1 MKKGF
6 FRKTGAVVLAASL
19 AVSMVQ
25 LPVYGA
31 TNKSKTITVSN
42 QKELN
47 KALKVAKGKKA
58 YSIVIKSKN
67 KSTNVTIPKGNY
79 KNLTITVKGNKVKIK
94 NNATLKTIVLECK
107 DMVSLTNNGSVGKV
121 EVQKA
126 KSVSLSGTSKK
137 EVKLVVAAEDTTITT
152 KIAIKVVCTD
162 ENANVTIHNK
172 SDSVVKITDADGKTT
187 KVKSGEKS
195 QVTSDSKAD
204 DNKDDNKDNKTDEKK
219 DDTKD
224 NHTSSGSSSSGSS
237 SSQTPSGL
245 TEADLLKQGYK
256 LKWKDDFNGDSL
268 NKADWNVET
277 HEPGWVNS
285 EWQAYVDSA
294 DNIQVKDGKLLLKP
308 VKTVDKDGNAS
319 YTSGRINTQG
329 RHDFKYGYFECRAK
343 VPTGKG
349 YLPAFW
355 MMPTDEN
362 LYGQWPKCGEIDIM
376 EVMGQE
382 TNKAYGTIHYGEPHA
397 QSQGTYSVSA
407 ADNFA
412 DNYHTYAVDWEPGK
426 ITWYIDGI
434 KYHEES
440 DWFSAKENQGTVAY
454 PAPFDQ
460 PFYMILNL
468 AVGGSWVGYP
478 DDTTTYDD
486 QEYAIDYVKVYQ
498 KDSYD
503 ENVKKPEKEVIFKE
517 ADTNGNYITNGEFSV
532 AEDLSDDVD
541 WKFLTA
547 EGGKG
552 SAKIENK
559 EIVISTTEAG
569 KQDYSIQ
576 LVQPNLPIRKGGTYT
591 VSFDAYADAARTM
604 KVDVSAPDRSFARY
618 LADTDVDLT
627 TQKQTYTYTF
637 KMEKADDA
645 NGRLEFNLGKTASTA
660 AVHITNVKVTWDG
673 KRDTGNEKT
682 ILADGNSVY
691 NGSFQEGENRLGY
704 WDIVND
710 ANASVSVT
718 DLADGRR
725 LKVTSAAGTESGK
738 VLVGQTDLAL
748 MNGTNYVLSF
758 SAQAAAAKSMNVT
771 VAGKEYTAE
780 LDNEKKSY
788 SFKFTQDSDSK
799 DISFDLGL
807 GTTVWLDDV
816 RIDEDTLIKN
826 GSFNAGFSGYEVYC
840 HEDASETHVV
850 DSQTEQN
857 AADFTIKNTGDA
869 DWKIQLKQNNV
880 KLENRKCY
888 RLSMKMKSSLDRTV
902 SYALQRNGAVHKTS
916 SGGEDWTPYCQ
927 KTVSLTNDYQIFSS
941 TFKMTEETDDGTIFN
956 IAMGGGNITQQHRI
970 CIDDIVL
977 EEIDESEL
985 EPEVRGDNLLKN
997 TTLSDNAKNWDI
1009 NRWNGDGKEM
1019 ATTETVND
1027 GIVFHISD
1035 VGTADWNIQL
1045 KQGGINLEQG
1055 CEYRLAF
1062 KATST
1067 DSRTIKVG
1075 FMDKKTSADKW
1086 YGGSNVSLEKNK
1098 AKNVVC
1104 KFTMTQ
1110 DTDAESLM
1118 LISMGKIE
1126 GEDTPVSDITLSD
1139 FYLEKL
1145 EASAIT
1151 PKPLNENL
1159 FKNAELNSDGVWETA
1174 IYGGAEGDSK
1184 IGNGT
1189 AIFHLTKL
1197 GTDDWAPQF
1206 KQVDLQIEQGCTY
1219 RLSMNVNSTIA
1230 RDIIFKVQQNGEP
1243 YTTYLQETKALSVG
1257 DNNINIE
1264 FTMNFVSDAKALFCA
1279 AMGAQKISDEHT
1291 LTFSNMSLVK
1301 IAEAIN

>member
-79 KNLTITVKGNKVKIK
+79 KNLTIIVKGNKVKIK

-107 DMVSLTNNGSVGKV
+107 DTVSLTNNGSVGKV

-152 KIAIKVVCTD
+152 KIAIKVACTC

-172 SDSVVKITDADGKTT
+172 SDSVIKITDADGKTT

-204 DNKDDNKDNKTDEKK
+204 DNKEDNKDNKTDEKK

-478 DDTTTYDD
+478 DDATTYDD

-591 VSFDAYADAARTM
+591 VSFDAYADAARMM

-738 VLVGQTDLAL
+738 VLVGQKDLAL

-788 SFKFTQDSDSK
+788 SFKFTQDSDNK

-880 KLENRKCY
+880 KLENGKCY
-888 RLSMKMKSSLDRTV
+888 RLSMKVKSSLDRTV

-997 TTLSDNAKNWDI
+997 TTFSDNAQNWDI

-1055 CEYRLAF
+1055 CDYRLAF
-1062 KATST
+1062 KVTST
-1067 DSRTIKVG
+1067 ESRTIKVG
-1075 FMDKKTSADKW
+1075 FMDKNTENW
-1086 YGGSNVSLEKNK
+1086 YGGSDVSLEKNK

-1104 KFTMTQ
+1104 KFTMTK

-1126 GEDTPVSDITLSD
+1126 GEDTPVSDIALSD

-1159 FKNAELNSDGVWETA
+1159 FKNADLNSDGVWETT

-1184 IGNGT
+1184 IENGT

-1230 RDIIFKVQQNGEP
+1230 RDIIFKVQQNGGS

-1264 FTMNFVSDAKALFCA
+1264 FTMKSASDAKALFCA

>member
-107 DMVSLTNNGSVGKV
+107 DTVLLTNNGSVGKV
-121 EVQKA
+121 EVKKA

-172 SDSVVKITDADGKTT
+172 SDSVVKVTDADGKTT

-195 QVTSDSKAD
+195 QVTSDSKTD

-245 TEADLLKQGYK
+245 TEAELLKQGYK

-576 LVQPNLPIRKGGTYT
+576 LVQPNLPIRKGGTYM

-682 ILADGNSVY
+682 ILEDGNSVY

-738 VLVGQTDLAL
+738 VLVGQKDLAL

-788 SFKFTQDSDSK
+788 SFKFTQDSDNK

-880 KLENRKCY
+880 KLENGKCY
-888 RLSMKMKSSLDRTV
+888 RLSMKVKSSLDRTV

-997 TTLSDNAKNWDI
+997 TTFSDNAKNWDI
-1009 NRWNGDGKEM
+1009 NRWNSDRKEM

-1055 CEYRLAF
+1055 CDYRLAF
-1062 KATST
+1062 KVTST
-1067 DSRTIKVG
+1067 ESRTIKVG
-1075 FMDKKTSADKW
+1075 FMDKNTENW
-1086 YGGSNVSLEKNK
+1086 YGGSDVSLEKNK

-1104 KFTMTQ
+1104 KFTMTK

-1159 FKNAELNSDGVWETA
+1159 FKNAELNSDGVWETT

-1184 IGNGT
+1184 IENGT

-1230 RDIIFKVQQNGEP
+1230 RDIIFKVQQNGGS

-1264 FTMNFVSDAKALFCA
+1264 FTMKSASDARALFCA

>member
-107 DMVSLTNNGSVGKV
+107 GAVSLMNNGSVGKV

-195 QVTSDSKAD
+195 RVTSDAKAD

-224 NHTSSGSSSSGSS
+224 NNTSSGSSSSGSS

-308 VKTVDKDGNAS
+308 IKTVDKDGNAS

-478 DDTTTYDD
+478 DESTTYDD
-486 QEYAIDYVKVYQ
+486 QQFAIDYVKVYQ

-591 VSFDAYADAARTM
+591 VSFDAYADATRTM

-738 VLVGQTDLAL
+738 VLVGQKDLAL

-758 SAQAAAAKSMNVT
+758 SSQAAAAKSMNVT

-788 SFKFTQDSDSK
+788 SFKFTQDSDNK

-880 KLENRKCY
+880 KLENGKCY

-997 TTLSDNAKNWDI
+997 TTFSDNAQNWNI
-1009 NRWNGDGKEM
+1009 NRWNGDGEEM

-1045 KQGGINLEQG
+1045 KQGEINLEQG
-1055 CEYRLAF
+1055 CDYRLAF
-1062 KATST
+1062 KVTST
-1067 DSRTIKVG
+1067 ESRTIKVG
-1075 FMDKKTSADKW
+1075 FMDKNTENW
-1086 YGGSNVSLEKNK
+1086 YGGSDVSLEKNK

-1104 KFTMTQ
+1104 KFTMTK

-1279 AMGAQKISDEHT
+1279 AMGAQEISDEHT

>member
-79 KNLTITVKGNKVKIK
+79 KNLTIIVKGNKVKIK

-107 DMVSLTNNGSVGKV
+107 DTVSLTNNGSVGKV
-121 EVQKA
+121 EVKKA

-195 QVTSDSKAD
+195 QVTSDSKTD

-245 TEADLLKQGYK
+245 TEAELLKQGYK

-591 VSFDAYADAARTM
+591 VSFDAYADATRTM

-645 NGRLEFNLGKTASTA
+645 NGRLEFNLGKTVSTA
-660 AVHITNVKVTWDG
+660 TVHITNIKVTWDE

-738 VLVGQTDLAL
+738 VLVGQKDLAL

-771 VAGKEYTAE
+771 VAGKKYTAE
-780 LDNEKKSY
+780 LDNAKKSY
-788 SFKFTQDSDSK
+788 SFKFTQDSDNK

-880 KLENRKCY
+880 KLENGKCY

-902 SYALQRNGAVHKTS
+902 SYALQRNGAVHKIS

-997 TTLSDNAKNWDI
+997 TTFSDNAQNWDI

-1055 CEYRLAF
+1055 CDYRLAF
-1062 KATST
+1062 KVTST
-1067 DSRTIKVG
+1067 ESRTIKVG
-1075 FMDKKTSADKW
+1075 FMDKNTENW
-1086 YGGSNVSLEKNK
+1086 YGGSDVSLEKNRE
-1098 AKNVVC
+1098 KNVVC
-1104 KFTMTQ
+1104 KFTMTK

-1118 LISMGKIE
+1118 LISIGKIE

-1264 FTMNFVSDAKALFCA
+1264 FTMKSASDAKALFCA

>member
-107 DMVSLTNNGSVGKV
+107 GAVSLMNNGSVGKV

-195 QVTSDSKAD
+195 RVTSDAKAD

-224 NHTSSGSSSSGSS
+224 NNTSSGSSSSGSS

-308 VKTVDKDGNAS
+308 IKTVDKDGNAS

-478 DDTTTYDD
+478 DESTTYDD
-486 QEYAIDYVKVYQ
+486 QQFAIDYVKVYQ

-591 VSFDAYADAARTM
+591 VSFDAYADATRTM

-738 VLVGQTDLAL
+738 VLVGQKDLAL

-758 SAQAAAAKSMNVT
+758 SSQAAAAKSMNVT

-788 SFKFTQDSDSK
+788 SFKFTQDSDNK

-880 KLENRKCY
+880 KLENGKCY

-927 KTVSLTNDYQIFSS
+927 KKVSLTNDYQIFSS

-997 TTLSDNAKNWDI
+997 TTFSDNAQNWDI
-1009 NRWNGDGKEM
+1009 NRWNGDRKEM

-1045 KQGGINLEQG
+1045 KQGEINLEQG
-1055 CEYRLAF
+1055 CDYRLAF
-1062 KATST
+1062 KVTST
-1067 DSRTIKVG
+1067 ESRTIKVG
-1075 FMDKKTSADKW
+1075 FMDKNTENW
-1086 YGGSNVSLEKNK
+1086 YGGSDVSLEKNRE
-1098 AKNVVC
+1098 KNVVC
-1104 KFTMTQ
+1104 KFTMTK

-1118 LISMGKIE
+1118 LISMGKIK

-1139 FYLEKL
+1139 FYLQKL

-1184 IGNGT
+1184 IRNGT

-1264 FTMNFVSDAKALFCA
+1264 FTMKFVSDAKALFCA
-1279 AMGAQKISDEHT
+1279 AMGAQEISDEHT

>member
-107 DMVSLTNNGSVGKV
+107 DTVSLTNNGSVGKV
-121 EVQKA
+121 EVKKA

-195 QVTSDSKAD
+195 QVTSDSKTD

-645 NGRLEFNLGKTASTA
+645 NGRLEFNLGKTVSTA
-660 AVHITNVKVTWDG
+660 TVHITNVKVTWDE

-710 ANASVSVT
+710 ANASVFVT

-738 VLVGQTDLAL
+738 VLVGQKDLAL

-771 VAGKEYTAE
+771 VAGKKYTAE
-780 LDNEKKSY
+780 LDNAKKSY
-788 SFKFTQDSDSK
+788 SFKFTQDSDNK

-869 DWKIQLKQNNV
+869 DWKIQLKQSNV
-880 KLENRKCY
+880 KLENGKCY

-941 TFKMTEETDDGTIFN
+941 TFKMTEVTDDGTIFN
-956 IAMGGGNITQQHRI
+956 ITMGGGNITQQHRI

-997 TTLSDNAKNWDI
+997 TTFSDNAKNWDI
-1009 NRWNGDGKEM
+1009 NRWNSDRKEM

-1055 CEYRLAF
+1055 CDYRLAF
-1062 KATST
+1062 KVTST
-1067 DSRTIKVG
+1067 ESRTIKVG
-1075 FMDKKTSADKW
+1075 FMDKNTENW
-1086 YGGSNVSLEKNK
+1086 YGGSDVSLEKNRE
-1098 AKNVVC
+1098 KNVVC
-1104 KFTMTQ
+1104 KFTMTK

-1159 FKNAELNSDGVWETA
+1159 FKNAELNSDGVWETT

-1184 IGNGT
+1184 IENGT

-1230 RDIIFKVQQNGEP
+1230 RDIIFKVQQNGGS

-1264 FTMNFVSDAKALFCA
+1264 FTMKSASDARALFCA

>member
-107 DMVSLTNNGSVGKV
+107 GAVSLMNNGSVGKV

-195 QVTSDSKAD
+195 RVTSDAKAD

-224 NHTSSGSSSSGSS
+224 NNTSSGSSSSGSS

-308 VKTVDKDGNAS
+308 IKTVDKDGNAS

-412 DNYHTYAVDWEPGK
+412 DNYHTYAVDREPGK

-478 DDTTTYDD
+478 DESTTYDD
-486 QEYAIDYVKVYQ
+486 QQFAIDYVKVYQ

-591 VSFDAYADAARTM
+591 VSFDAYADATRTM

-738 VLVGQTDLAL
+738 VLVGQKDLAL

-758 SAQAAAAKSMNVT
+758 SSQAAAAKSMNVT

-788 SFKFTQDSDSK
+788 SFKFTQDSDNK

-880 KLENRKCY
+880 KLENGKCY

-997 TTLSDNAKNWDI
+997 TTFSDNAQNWVI

-1027 GIVFHISD
+1027 GIVFHISN

-1045 KQGGINLEQG
+1045 KQGEINLEQG
-1055 CEYRLAF
+1055 CDYRLAF
-1062 KATST
+1062 KVTST
-1067 DSRTIKVG
+1067 ESRTIKVG
-1075 FMDKKTSADKW
+1075 FMDKNTENW
-1086 YGGSNVSLEKNK
+1086 YGGSDVSLEKNK

-1104 KFTMTQ
+1104 KFTMTK

-1118 LISMGKIE
+1118 LISMGKIK

>member
-6 FRKTGAVVLAASL
+6 FRKTGAVVLAVSL

-107 DMVSLTNNGSVGKV
+107 DTVSLTNNGSVGKV
-121 EVQKA
+121 EVKKA

-152 KIAIKVVCTD
+152 KMAIKVVCTD

-195 QVTSDSKAD
+195 QVTSDSKID

-245 TEADLLKQGYK
+245 TEAELLKQGYK

-645 NGRLEFNLGKTASTA
+645 NGRLEFNLGKTVSTA
-660 AVHITNVKVTWDG
+660 TVHITNVKVTWDE

-738 VLVGQTDLAL
+738 VLVGQKDLAL
-748 MNGTNYVLSF
+748 MNGTNYVLNF

-771 VAGKEYTAE
+771 VAGKKYTAE

-788 SFKFTQDSDSK
+788 SFKFTQDSDNK

-880 KLENRKCY
+880 KLENGKCY
-888 RLSMKMKSSLDRTV
+888 RLSMKVKSSLDRTV

-997 TTLSDNAKNWDI
+997 TTFSDNAKNWDI
-1009 NRWNGDGKEM
+1009 NRWNSDRKEM

-1055 CEYRLAF
+1055 CDYSLAF
-1062 KATST
+1062 KVTST
-1067 DSRTIKVG
+1067 ESRTIKVG
-1075 FMDKKTSADKW
+1075 FMDKNTENW
-1086 YGGSNVSLEKNK
+1086 YGGSDVSLEKNRE
-1098 AKNVVC
+1098 KNVVC
-1104 KFTMTQ
+1104 KFTMTK

-1159 FKNAELNSDGVWETA
+1159 FKNADLNSDGVWETT

-1184 IGNGT
+1184 IENGT

-1264 FTMNFVSDAKALFCA
+1264 FTMKSASDAKALFCA

>member
-107 DMVSLTNNGSVGKV
+107 GAVSLMNNGSVGKV

-195 QVTSDSKAD
+195 RVTSDAKAD

-224 NHTSSGSSSSGSS
+224 NNTSSGSSSSGSS

-308 VKTVDKDGNAS
+308 IKTVDKDGNAS

-478 DDTTTYDD
+478 DESTTYDD
-486 QEYAIDYVKVYQ
+486 QQFAIDYVKVYQ

-591 VSFDAYADAARTM
+591 VSFDAYADATRTM

-673 KRDTGNEKT
+673 KRETGNEKT

-738 VLVGQTDLAL
+738 VLVGQKDLAL

-758 SAQAAAAKSMNVT
+758 SSQAAAAKSMNVT

-788 SFKFTQDSDSK
+788 SFKFTQDSDNK

-880 KLENRKCY
+880 KLENGKCY

-997 TTLSDNAKNWDI
+997 TTFSDNAQNWNI
-1009 NRWNGDGKEM
+1009 NRWNGDGEEM

-1045 KQGGINLEQG
+1045 KQGEINLEQG
-1055 CEYRLAF
+1055 CDYRLAF
-1062 KATST
+1062 KVTST
-1067 DSRTIKVG
+1067 ESRTIKVG
-1075 FMDKKTSADKW
+1075 FMDKNTENW
-1086 YGGSNVSLEKNK
+1086 YGGSDVSLEKNK

-1104 KFTMTQ
+1104 KFTMTK

-1301 IAEAIN
+1301 IAEAE

>member
-94 NNATLKTIVLECK
+94 NNATLKAIVLECK
-107 DMVSLTNNGSVGKV
+107 GAVSLTNNGSVGKV

-162 ENANVTIHNK
+162 ENANVTIYNK

-245 TEADLLKQGYK
+245 TEAELLKQGYK

-738 VLVGQTDLAL
+738 VLVGQKDLAL

-771 VAGKEYTAE
+771 VAGKKYTAE
-780 LDNEKKSY
+780 LDNAKKSY
-788 SFKFTQDSDSK
+788 SFKFTQDSDNK

-880 KLENRKCY
+880 KLENGKCY

-956 IAMGGGNITQQHRI
+956 IAMGGGNITQQHSI

-997 TTLSDNAKNWDI
+997 TTFSDNAKNWDI
-1009 NRWNGDGKEM
+1009 NRWNSDRKEM

-1055 CEYRLAF
+1055 CDYRLAF
-1062 KATST
+1062 KVTST
-1067 DSRTIKVG
+1067 ESRTIKVG
-1075 FMDKKTSADKW
+1075 FMDKNTENW
-1086 YGGSNVSLEKNK
+1086 YGGSDVSLEKNK

-1151 PKPLNENL
+1151 PKTLNENL
-1159 FKNAELNSDGVWETA
+1159 FKNADLNSDGVWETT

-1184 IGNGT
+1184 IENGT

-1230 RDIIFKVQQNGEP
+1230 RDIIFKVQQNGGS
-1243 YTTYLQETKALSVG
+1243 YTTYLQETKTLSVG

-1264 FTMNFVSDAKALFCA
+1264 FTMKSASDAKALFCA

>member
-107 DMVSLTNNGSVGKV
+107 GAVSLMNNGSVGKV

-195 QVTSDSKAD
+195 RVTSDAKAD

-224 NHTSSGSSSSGSS
+224 NNTSSGSSSSGSS

-308 VKTVDKDGNAS
+308 IKTVDKDGNAS

-478 DDTTTYDD
+478 DESTTYDD
-486 QEYAIDYVKVYQ
+486 QQFAIDYVKVYQ

-591 VSFDAYADAARTM
+591 VSFDAYADATRTM

-738 VLVGQTDLAL
+738 VLVGQKDLAL

-758 SAQAAAAKSMNVT
+758 SSQAAAAKSMNVT

-788 SFKFTQDSDSK
+788 SFKFTQDSDNK

-880 KLENRKCY
+880 KLENGKCY

-997 TTLSDNAKNWDI
+997 TTFSDNAQNWDI
-1009 NRWNGDGKEM
+1009 NRWNGDRKEM

-1045 KQGGINLEQG
+1045 KQGEINLEQG
-1055 CEYRLAF
+1055 CDYRLAF
-1062 KATST
+1062 KVTST
-1067 DSRTIKVG
+1067 ESRTIKVG
-1075 FMDKKTSADKW
+1075 FMDKNTENW
-1086 YGGSNVSLEKNK
+1086 YGGSDVSLEKNRE
-1098 AKNVVC
+1098 KNVVC
-1104 KFTMTQ
+1104 KFTMTK

-1118 LISMGKIE
+1118 LISMGKIK

-1279 AMGAQKISDEHT
+1279 AMGAQEISDEHT

>member
-107 DMVSLTNNGSVGKV
+107 GAVSLMNNGSVGKV

-195 QVTSDSKAD
+195 RVTSDAKAD

-224 NHTSSGSSSSGSS
+224 NNTSSGSSSSGSS

-308 VKTVDKDGNAS
+308 IKTVDKDGNAS

-478 DDTTTYDD
+478 DESTTYDD
-486 QEYAIDYVKVYQ
+486 QQFAIDYVKVYQ

-532 AEDLSDDVD
+532 AEDLSDDAD

-591 VSFDAYADAARTM
+591 VSFDAYADATRTM

-738 VLVGQTDLAL
+738 VLVGQKDLAL

-758 SAQAAAAKSMNVT
+758 SSQAAAAKSMNVT

-788 SFKFTQDSDSK
+788 SFKFTQDSDNK

-880 KLENRKCY
+880 KLENGKCY

-997 TTLSDNAKNWDI
+997 TTFSDNAQNWNI
-1009 NRWNGDGKEM
+1009 NRWNGDGEEM

-1045 KQGGINLEQG
+1045 KQGEINLEQD
-1055 CEYRLAF
+1055 CDYRLAF
-1062 KATST
+1062 KVTST
-1067 DSRTIKVG
+1067 ESRTIKVG
-1075 FMDKKTSADKW
+1075 FMDKNTENW
-1086 YGGSNVSLEKNK
+1086 YGGSDVSLEKNK

-1104 KFTMTQ
+1104 KFTMTK

-1279 AMGAQKISDEHT
+1279 AMGAQEISDEHT

-1301 IAEAIN
+1301 IAEAE

>member
-1 MKKGF
+1 MKKGL

-107 DMVSLTNNGSVGKV
+107 DTVSLTNNGSVGKV

-195 QVTSDSKAD
+195 QVTSDSKTD

-224 NHTSSGSSSSGSS
+224 NNTSSGSSSSGSS

-245 TEADLLKQGYK
+245 TEAELLKQGYK

-329 RHDFKYGYFECRAK
+329 KHDFKYGYFECRAK

-645 NGRLEFNLGKTASTA
+645 NGRLEFNLGKTVSTA
-660 AVHITNVKVTWDG
+660 TVHITNVKVTWDE

-738 VLVGQTDLAL
+738 VLVGQKDLAL
-748 MNGTNYVLSF
+748 MNGTNYVLNF

-771 VAGKEYTAE
+771 VAGKKYTAE
-780 LDNEKKSY
+780 LDNAKKSY
-788 SFKFTQDSDSK
+788 SFKFTQDSDNK

-880 KLENRKCY
+880 KLENGKCY
-888 RLSMKMKSSLDRTV
+888 RLSMKVKSSLDRTV

-977 EEIDESEL
+977 EEIDESEF

-997 TTLSDNAKNWDI
+997 TTFSDNAKNWDI
-1009 NRWNGDGKEM
+1009 NRWNSDRKEM

-1055 CEYRLAF
+1055 CDYSLAF
-1062 KATST
+1062 KVTST
-1067 DSRTIKVG
+1067 ESRTIKVG
-1075 FMDKKTSADKW
+1075 FMDKNTENW
-1086 YGGSNVSLEKNK
+1086 YGGSDVSLEKNRE
-1098 AKNVVC
+1098 KNVVC
-1104 KFTMTQ
+1104 KFTMTK

-1159 FKNAELNSDGVWETA
+1159 FKNADLNSDGVWETT

-1184 IGNGT
+1184 IENGT

-1264 FTMNFVSDAKALFCA
+1264 FTMKSASDAKALFCA

>member
-107 DMVSLTNNGSVGKV
+107 GAVSLMNNGSVGKV

-195 QVTSDSKAD
+195 RVTSDAKAD

-224 NHTSSGSSSSGSS
+224 NNTSSGSSSSGSS

-285 EWQAYVDSA
+285 EWQEYVDSA

-308 VKTVDKDGNAS
+308 IKTVDKDGNAS

-468 AVGGSWVGYP
+468 AVGGSWVGNP
-478 DDTTTYDD
+478 DDTTTFDD

-591 VSFDAYADAARTM
+591 VSFDAYADATRTM

-618 LADTDVDLT
+618 LADTDVNLT
-627 TQKQTYTYTF
+627 TDKQTYTYTF

-738 VLVGQTDLAL
+738 VLVGQKDLAL

-758 SAQAAAAKSMNVT
+758 SSQAAAAKSMNVT

-788 SFKFTQDSDSK
+788 SFKFTQDSDNK

-880 KLENRKCY
+880 KLENGKCY

-997 TTLSDNAKNWDI
+997 TTFSDNAQNWNI
-1009 NRWNGDGKEM
+1009 NRWNGDGEEM

-1045 KQGGINLEQG
+1045 KQGEINLEQD
-1055 CEYRLAF
+1055 CDYRLAF
-1062 KATST
+1062 KVTST
-1067 DSRTIKVG
+1067 ESRTIKVG
-1075 FMDKKTSADKW
+1075 FMDKNTENW
-1086 YGGSNVSLEKNK
+1086 YGGSDVSLEKNK

-1104 KFTMTQ
+1104 KFTMTK

-1279 AMGAQKISDEHT
+1279 AMGAQEISDEHT

-1301 IAEAIN
+1301 IAEAE

>member
-79 KNLTITVKGNKVKIK
+79 KNLTIIVKGNKVKIK

-107 DMVSLTNNGSVGKV
+107 DTVSLTNNGSVGKV

-137 EVKLVVAAEDTTITT
+137 EVKLVVAAGDTTITT
-152 KIAIKVVCTD
+152 KIAIKVACTD

-195 QVTSDSKAD
+195 QVTSDAKAD

-645 NGRLEFNLGKTASTA
+645 NGRLEFNLGKTVSTA
-660 AVHITNVKVTWDG
+660 TVHITNVKVTWDE

-691 NGSFQEGENRLGY
+691 NGSFQEGEKRLGY

-710 ANASVSVT
+710 ANASVFVT

-738 VLVGQTDLAL
+738 VLVGQKDLAL

-771 VAGKEYTAE
+771 VAGKKYTAE
-780 LDNEKKSY
+780 LDNAKKSY
-788 SFKFTQDSDSK
+788 SFKFTQDSDNK

-869 DWKIQLKQNNV
+869 DWKIQLKQSNV
-880 KLENRKCY
+880 KLENGKCY

-941 TFKMTEETDDGTIFN
+941 TFKMTEVTDDGTIFN
-956 IAMGGGNITQQHRI
+956 ITMGGGNITQQHRI

-997 TTLSDNAKNWDI
+997 TTFSDNAKNWDI
-1009 NRWNGDGKEM
+1009 NRWNSDRKEM

-1055 CEYRLAF
+1055 CDYRLAF
-1062 KATST
+1062 KVTST
-1067 DSRTIKVG
+1067 ESRTIKVG
-1075 FMDKKTSADKW
+1075 FMDKNTENW
-1086 YGGSNVSLEKNK
+1086 YGGSDVSLEKNRE
-1098 AKNVVC
+1098 KNVVC
-1104 KFTMTQ
+1104 KFTMTK

-1159 FKNAELNSDGVWETA
+1159 FKNAELNSDGVWETT

-1184 IGNGT
+1184 IENGT

-1230 RDIIFKVQQNGEP
+1230 RDIIFKVQQNGGS

-1264 FTMNFVSDAKALFCA
+1264 FTMKSASDARALFCA

>member
-31 TNKSKTITVSN
+31 TNKSKTITVSK

-107 DMVSLTNNGSVGKV
+107 DTVSLTNNGSVGKV

-172 SDSVVKITDADGKTT
+172 SDSVVKIIDADGKTT

-245 TEADLLKQGYK
+245 TEAELLKQGYK

-645 NGRLEFNLGKTASTA
+645 NGRLEFNLGKTVSTA
-660 AVHITNVKVTWDG
+660 TVHITNIKVTWDE

-718 DLADGRR
+718 DLVDGRR

-738 VLVGQTDLAL
+738 VLVGQKDLAL

-771 VAGKEYTAE
+771 VVGKKYTAE
-780 LDNEKKSY
+780 LDNAKKSY
-788 SFKFTQDSDSK
+788 SFKFTQDSDNK

-880 KLENRKCY
+880 KLENGKCY

-941 TFKMTEETDDGTIFN
+941 TFKMTEVTDDGTIFN
-956 IAMGGGNITQQHRI
+956 ITMGGGNITQQHRI

-997 TTLSDNAKNWDI
+997 TTFSDNAKNWDI
-1009 NRWNGDGKEM
+1009 NRWNSDRKEM

-1055 CEYRLAF
+1055 CDYRLAF
-1062 KATST
+1062 KVTST
-1067 DSRTIKVG
+1067 ESRTIKVG
-1075 FMDKKTSADKW
+1075 FMDKNTENW
-1086 YGGSNVSLEKNK
+1086 YGGSDVSLEKNRE
-1098 AKNVVC
+1098 KNVVC
-1104 KFTMTQ
+1104 KFTMTK

-1159 FKNAELNSDGVWETA
+1159 FKNADLNSDGVWETT

-1184 IGNGT
+1184 IENGT

-1230 RDIIFKVQQNGEP
+1230 RDIIFKVQQNGGS

-1264 FTMNFVSDAKALFCA
+1264 FTMKSASDARALFCA

>member
-107 DMVSLTNNGSVGKV
+107 GAVSLMNNGSVGKV

-195 QVTSDSKAD
+195 RVTSDAKAD

-224 NHTSSGSSSSGSS
+224 NNTSSGSSSSGSS

-308 VKTVDKDGNAS
+308 IKTVDKDGNAS

-478 DDTTTYDD
+478 DESTTYDD
-486 QEYAIDYVKVYQ
+486 QQFAIDYVKVYQ

-591 VSFDAYADAARTM
+591 VSFDAYADTARTM

-618 LADTDVDLT
+618 LADTDVNLT
-627 TQKQTYTYTF
+627 TDKQTYTYTF

-645 NGRLEFNLGKTASTA
+645 NGRLEFNLGKTDNTA
-660 AVHITNVKVTWDG
+660 TVHITNVKVTWDG
-673 KRDTGNEKT
+673 KQDTGNEKT

-691 NGSFQEGENRLGY
+691 NGSFQEGENRLEY
-704 WDIVND
+704 WDVVNE
-710 ANASVSVT
+710 ANASISVT

-738 VLVGQTDLAL
+738 VLVGQKDLAL
-748 MNGTNYVLSF
+748 MNGTKYVLSF

-788 SFKFTQDSDSK
+788 SFQFTHDSDNK
-799 DISFDLGL
+799 DISFELGL

-880 KLENRKCY
+880 KLENGKCY

-941 TFKMTEETDDGTIFN
+941 TFKMPEETDDGTIFN

-997 TTLSDNAKNWDI
+997 TTFSDNAQNWNI
-1009 NRWNGDGKEM
+1009 NRWNGDGEEM

-1045 KQGGINLEQG
+1045 KQGEINLEQD
-1055 CEYRLAF
+1055 CDYRLAF
-1062 KATST
+1062 KVTST
-1067 DSRTIKVG
+1067 ESRTIKVG
-1075 FMDKKTSADKW
+1075 FMDKNTENW
-1086 YGGSNVSLEKNK
+1086 YGGSDVSLEKNK

-1104 KFTMTQ
+1104 KFTMTK

-1279 AMGAQKISDEHT
+1279 AMGAQEISDEHT

-1301 IAEAIN
+1301 IAEAE

>member
-107 DMVSLTNNGSVGKV
+107 GAVSLMNNGSVGKV

-195 QVTSDSKAD
+195 RVTSDAKAD

-224 NHTSSGSSSSGSS
+224 NNTSSGSSSSGSS

-308 VKTVDKDGNAS
+308 IKTVDKDGNAS

-478 DDTTTYDD
+478 DESTTYDD
-486 QEYAIDYVKVYQ
+486 QQFAIDYVKVYQ

-591 VSFDAYADAARTM
+591 VSFDAYADATRTM

-738 VLVGQTDLAL
+738 VLVGQKDLAL

-758 SAQAAAAKSMNVT
+758 SSQAAAAKSMNVT

-788 SFKFTQDSDSK
+788 SFKFTQDSDNK

-880 KLENRKCY
+880 KLENGKCY

-997 TTLSDNAKNWDI
+997 TTFSDNAQNWDI

-1045 KQGGINLEQG
+1045 KQGEINLEQG
-1055 CEYRLAF
+1055 CDYRLAF
-1062 KATST
+1062 KVTST
-1067 DSRTIKVG
+1067 ESRTIKVG
-1075 FMDKKTSADKW
+1075 FMDKNTENW
-1086 YGGSNVSLEKNK
+1086 YGGSDVSLEKNK

-1104 KFTMTQ
+1104 KFTMTK

-1264 FTMNFVSDAKALFCA
+1264 FTMKFVSDAKALFCA
-1279 AMGAQKISDEHT
+1279 AMGAQEISDEHT

>member
-6 FRKTGAVVLAASL
+6 FRKTGAVVLAVSL

-107 DMVSLTNNGSVGKV
+107 DTVSLTNNGSVGKV
-121 EVQKA
+121 EVKKA

-152 KIAIKVVCTD
+152 KMAIKVVCTD

-645 NGRLEFNLGKTASTA
+645 NGRLEFNLGKTVSTA
-660 AVHITNVKVTWDG
+660 TVHITNVKVTWDE

-738 VLVGQTDLAL
+738 VLVGQKDLAL
-748 MNGTNYVLSF
+748 MNGTNYVLNF

-771 VAGKEYTAE
+771 VAGKKYTAE

-788 SFKFTQDSDSK
+788 SFKFTQDSDNK

-880 KLENRKCY
+880 KLENGKCY
-888 RLSMKMKSSLDRTV
+888 RLSMKVKSSLDRTV

-997 TTLSDNAKNWDI
+997 TTFSDNAKNWDI
-1009 NRWNGDGKEM
+1009 NRWNSDRKEM

-1055 CEYRLAF
+1055 CDYSLAF
-1062 KATST
+1062 KVTST
-1067 DSRTIKVG
+1067 ESRTIKVG
-1075 FMDKKTSADKW
+1075 FMDKNTENW
-1086 YGGSNVSLEKNK
+1086 YGGSDVSLEKNRE
-1098 AKNVVC
+1098 KNVVC
-1104 KFTMTQ
+1104 KFTMTK

-1159 FKNAELNSDGVWETA
+1159 FKNADLNSDGVWETT

-1184 IGNGT
+1184 IENGT

-1264 FTMNFVSDAKALFCA
+1264 FTMKSASDAKALFCA

>member
-107 DMVSLTNNGSVGKV
+107 GAVSLMNNGSVGKV

-195 QVTSDSKAD
+195 RVTSDAKAD

-224 NHTSSGSSSSGSS
+224 NNTSSGSSSSGSS

-308 VKTVDKDGNAS
+308 IKTVDKDGNAS

-478 DDTTTYDD
+478 DESTTYDD
-486 QEYAIDYVKVYQ
+486 QQFAIDYVKVYQ

-591 VSFDAYADAARTM
+591 VSFDAYADATRTM

-738 VLVGQTDLAL
+738 VLVGQKDLAL

-758 SAQAAAAKSMNVT
+758 SSQAAAAKSMNVT

-788 SFKFTQDSDSK
+788 SFKFTQDSDNK

-880 KLENRKCY
+880 KLENGKCY

-997 TTLSDNAKNWDI
+997 TTFSDNAQNWDI
-1009 NRWNGDGKEM
+1009 NRWNGDRKEM

-1055 CEYRLAF
+1055 CDYRLAF
-1062 KATST
+1062 KVTST
-1067 DSRTIKVG
+1067 ESRTIKVG
-1075 FMDKKTSADKW
+1075 FMDKNTENW
-1086 YGGSNVSLEKNK
+1086 YGGSDVSLEKNK

-1104 KFTMTQ
+1104 KFTMTK

-1118 LISMGKIE
+1118 LISMGKIK

-1279 AMGAQKISDEHT
+1279 AMGAQEISDEHT

-1301 IAEAIN
+1301 IAEAE

>member
-107 DMVSLTNNGSVGKV
+107 GAVSLMNNGSVGKV

-195 QVTSDSKAD
+195 RVTSDAKAD

-224 NHTSSGSSSSGSS
+224 NNTSSGSSSSGSS

-285 EWQAYVDSA
+285 EWQEYVDSA

-308 VKTVDKDGNAS
+308 IKTVDKDGNAS

-478 DDTTTYDD
+478 DESTTYDD
-486 QEYAIDYVKVYQ
+486 QQFAIDYVKVYQ

-591 VSFDAYADAARTM
+591 VSFDAYADATRTM

-618 LADTDVDLT
+618 LADTDVNLT
-627 TQKQTYTYTF
+627 TDKQTYTYTF

-738 VLVGQTDLAL
+738 VLVGQKDLAL

-758 SAQAAAAKSMNVT
+758 SSQAAAAKSMNVT

-788 SFKFTQDSDSK
+788 SFKFTQDSDNK

-880 KLENRKCY
+880 KLENGKCY

-997 TTLSDNAKNWDI
+997 TTFSDNAQNWNI
-1009 NRWNGDGKEM
+1009 NRWNGDGEEM

-1045 KQGGINLEQG
+1045 KQGEINLEQD
-1055 CEYRLAF
+1055 CDYRLAF
-1062 KATST
+1062 KVTST
-1067 DSRTIKVG
+1067 ESRTIKVG
-1075 FMDKKTSADKW
+1075 FMDKNTENW
-1086 YGGSNVSLEKNK
+1086 YGGSDVSLEKNK

-1104 KFTMTQ
+1104 KFTMTK

-1279 AMGAQKISDEHT
+1279 AMGAQEISDEHT

-1301 IAEAIN
+1301 IAEAE

>member
-107 DMVSLTNNGSVGKV
+107 GAVSLTNNGSVGKV

-195 QVTSDSKAD
+195 QVTSDAKAD

-224 NHTSSGSSSSGSS
+224 NNTSSGSSSSGSS

-576 LVQPNLPIRKGGTYT
+576 LVQPNLPIRKGGTYM

-618 LADTDVDLT
+618 LADTDADLT

-660 AVHITNVKVTWDG
+660 AVHITNVKVTWDE

-718 DLADGRR
+718 DLVDGRR

-738 VLVGQTDLAL
+738 VLVGQKDLAL

-771 VAGKEYTAE
+771 VAGKKYTAE
-780 LDNEKKSY
+780 LDNAKKSY
-788 SFKFTQDSDSK
+788 SFKFTQDSDNK

-880 KLENRKCY
+880 KLENGKCY

-941 TFKMTEETDDGTIFN
+941 TFKMTEVTDDGTIFN
-956 IAMGGGNITQQHRI
+956 ITMGGGNITQQHRI

-997 TTLSDNAKNWDI
+997 TTFSDNAKNWDI
-1009 NRWNGDGKEM
+1009 NRWNSDRKEM

-1055 CEYRLAF
+1055 CDYRLAF
-1062 KATST
+1062 KVTST
-1067 DSRTIKVG
+1067 ESRTIKVG
-1075 FMDKKTSADKW
+1075 FMDKNTENW
-1086 YGGSNVSLEKNK
+1086 YGGSDVSLEKNRE
-1098 AKNVVC
+1098 KNVVC
-1104 KFTMTQ
+1104 KFTMTK

-1159 FKNAELNSDGVWETA
+1159 FKNAELNSDGVWETT

-1184 IGNGT
+1184 IENGT

-1230 RDIIFKVQQNGEP
+1230 RDIIFKVQQNGGS

-1264 FTMNFVSDAKALFCA
+1264 FTMKSASDAKALFCA

>member
-107 DMVSLTNNGSVGKV
+107 DTVSLTNNGSVGKV

-245 TEADLLKQGYK
+245 TEAELLKQGYK

-294 DNIQVKDGKLLLKP
+294 DNIQVKDGKLLFKP

-576 LVQPNLPIRKGGTYT
+576 LVQPNLPIRKGGTYM

-660 AVHITNVKVTWDG
+660 TVHITNIKVTWDE

-725 LKVTSAAGTESGK
+725 LNVTSAAGTESGK
-738 VLVGQTDLAL
+738 VLVGQKDLAL

-788 SFKFTQDSDSK
+788 SFKFTQDSDNK

-880 KLENRKCY
+880 KLENGTCY
-888 RLSMKMKSSLDRTV
+888 RLSMKVKSSLDRTV

-997 TTLSDNAKNWDI
+997 TTFSDNAKNWDI
-1009 NRWNGDGKEM
+1009 NRWNSDRKEM

-1055 CEYRLAF
+1055 CDYRLAF
-1062 KATST
+1062 KVTST
-1067 DSRTIKVG
+1067 ESRTIKVG
-1075 FMDKKTSADKW
+1075 FMDKNTENW
-1086 YGGSNVSLEKNK
+1086 YGGSDVSLEKNK

-1104 KFTMTQ
+1104 KFTMTK

-1126 GEDTPVSDITLSD
+1126 GEDTPVSDIALSD

-1159 FKNAELNSDGVWETA
+1159 FKNADLNSDGVWETT

-1184 IGNGT
+1184 IENGT

-1230 RDIIFKVQQNGEP
+1230 RDIIFKVQQNGGS
-1243 YTTYLQETKALSVG
+1243 YTTYLQETKTLSVG

-1264 FTMNFVSDAKALFCA
+1264 FTMKSASDAKALFCA

>member
-107 DMVSLTNNGSVGKV
+107 GAVSLMINGSVGKV

-195 QVTSDSKAD
+195 RVTSDAKAD

-224 NHTSSGSSSSGSS
+224 DNTSSGSSSSGSS

-285 EWQAYVDSA
+285 EWQEYVDSA

-308 VKTVDKDGNAS
+308 IKTVDKDGNAS

-478 DDTTTYDD
+478 DESTTYDD
-486 QEYAIDYVKVYQ
+486 QQFAIDYVKVYQ

-591 VSFDAYADAARTM
+591 VSFDAYADATRTM

-738 VLVGQTDLAL
+738 VLVGQKDLAL
-748 MNGTNYVLSF
+748 MNGTKYVLSF

-788 SFKFTQDSDSK
+788 SFQFTHDSDNK
-799 DISFDLGL
+799 DISFELGL

-880 KLENRKCY
+880 KLENGKCY

-927 KTVSLTNDYQIFSS
+927 KQVSLTNDYQTFTS

-997 TTLSDNAKNWDI
+997 TTFSDNAQNWDI
-1009 NRWNGDGKEM
+1009 NRWNGDRKEM

-1055 CEYRLAF
+1055 CDYRLAF
-1062 KATST
+1062 KVTST
-1067 DSRTIKVG
+1067 ESRTIKVG
-1075 FMDKKTSADKW
+1075 FMDKNTENW
-1086 YGGSNVSLEKNK
+1086 YGGSDVSLEKNK

-1104 KFTMTQ
+1104 KFTMTK

-1151 PKPLNENL
+1151 PKPLNLNL
-1159 FKNAELNSDGVWETA
+1159 FKNADLNSDGVWETA

-1184 IGNGT
+1184 IENGT

-1230 RDIIFKVQQNGEP
+1230 RDIIFKVQQNGKP
-1243 YTTYLQETKALSVG
+1243 YTTYLQETKTLSVG

-1264 FTMNFVSDAKALFCA
+1264 FIMNSASDAKALFCA

-1301 IAEAIN
+1301 IAEAE

>member
-25 LPVYGA
+25 VPVYGA

-107 DMVSLTNNGSVGKV
+107 GAVSLMNNGSVGKV

-195 QVTSDSKAD
+195 RVTSDAKAD

-224 NHTSSGSSSSGSS
+224 NNTSSGSSSSGSS

-308 VKTVDKDGNAS
+308 IKTVDKDGNAS

-478 DDTTTYDD
+478 DESTTYDD
-486 QEYAIDYVKVYQ
+486 QQFAIDYVKVYQ

-591 VSFDAYADAARTM
+591 VSFDAYADATRTM

-738 VLVGQTDLAL
+738 VLVGQKDLAL

-758 SAQAAAAKSMNVT
+758 SSQAAAAKSMNVT

-788 SFKFTQDSDSK
+788 SFKFTQDSDNK

-880 KLENRKCY
+880 KLENGKCY

-997 TTLSDNAKNWDI
+997 TTFSDNAQNWNI
-1009 NRWNGDGKEM
+1009 NRWNGDGEEM

-1045 KQGGINLEQG
+1045 KQGEINLEQD
-1055 CEYRLAF
+1055 CDYRLAF
-1062 KATST
+1062 KVTST
-1067 DSRTIKVG
+1067 ESRTIKVG
-1075 FMDKKTSADKW
+1075 FMDKNTENW
-1086 YGGSNVSLEKNK
+1086 YGGSDVSLEKNK

-1104 KFTMTQ
+1104 KFTMTK

-1279 AMGAQKISDEHT
+1279 AMGAQEISDEHT

-1301 IAEAIN
+1301 IAEAE

>member
-107 DMVSLTNNGSVGKV
+107 GAVSLMNNGSVGKV

-195 QVTSDSKAD
+195 RVTSDAKAD

-224 NHTSSGSSSSGSS
+224 NNTSSGSSSSGSS

-308 VKTVDKDGNAS
+308 IKTVDKDGNAS

-478 DDTTTYDD
+478 DESTTYDD
-486 QEYAIDYVKVYQ
+486 QQFAIDYVKVYQ

-591 VSFDAYADAARTM
+591 VSFDAYADATRTM

-738 VLVGQTDLAL
+738 VLVGQKDLAL

-758 SAQAAAAKSMNVT
+758 SSQAAAAKSMNVT

-788 SFKFTQDSDSK
+788 SFKFTQDSDNK

-880 KLENRKCY
+880 KLENGKCY

-997 TTLSDNAKNWDI
+997 TTFSDNTQNWDI
-1009 NRWNGDGKEM
+1009 NRWNGDRKEM

-1045 KQGGINLEQG
+1045 KQGGINLEHG
-1055 CEYRLAF
+1055 CDYRLAF
-1062 KATST
+1062 KVTST
-1067 DSRTIKVG
+1067 ESRTIKVG
-1075 FMDKKTSADKW
+1075 FMDKNTENW
-1086 YGGSNVSLEKNK
+1086 YGGSDVSLEKNRE
-1098 AKNVVC
+1098 KNVVC
-1104 KFTMTQ
+1104 KFTMTK

-1118 LISMGKIE
+1118 LISMGKIK

-1184 IGNGT
+1184 IENGT

-1279 AMGAQKISDEHT
+1279 AMGAQEISDEHT

>member
-94 NNATLKTIVLECK
+94 NNATLKAIVLECK
-107 DMVSLTNNGSVGKV
+107 GAVSLTNNGSVGKV

-162 ENANVTIHNK
+162 ENANVTIYNK

-245 TEADLLKQGYK
+245 TEAELLKQGYK

-738 VLVGQTDLAL
+738 VLVGQKDLAL

-771 VAGKEYTAE
+771 VAGKKYTAE
-780 LDNEKKSY
+780 LDNAKKSY
-788 SFKFTQDSDSK
+788 SFKFTQDSDNK

-880 KLENRKCY
+880 KLENGKCY

-956 IAMGGGNITQQHRI
+956 IAMGGGNITQQHSI

-997 TTLSDNAKNWDI
+997 TTFSDNAQNWDI

-1055 CEYRLAF
+1055 CDYRLAF
-1062 KATST
+1062 KVTST
-1067 DSRTIKVG
+1067 ESRTIKVG
-1075 FMDKKTSADKW
+1075 FMDKNTENW
-1086 YGGSNVSLEKNK
+1086 YGGSDVSLEKNK

-1110 DTDAESLM
+1110 DTDAECLM

-1126 GEDTPVSDITLSD
+1126 GEDTPVSDIALSD

-1159 FKNAELNSDGVWETA
+1159 FKNADLNSDGVWETT

-1184 IGNGT
+1184 IENGT

-1230 RDIIFKVQQNGEP
+1230 RDIIFKVQQNGGS

-1264 FTMNFVSDAKALFCA
+1264 FTMKSASDARALFCA

>member
-107 DMVSLTNNGSVGKV
+107 GAVSLMNNGSVGKV

-195 QVTSDSKAD
+195 RVTSDAEAD

-224 NHTSSGSSSSGSS
+224 NNTSSGSSSSGSS

-308 VKTVDKDGNAS
+308 IKTVDKDGNAS

-478 DDTTTYDD
+478 DESTTYDD
-486 QEYAIDYVKVYQ
+486 QQFAIDYVKVYQ

-591 VSFDAYADAARTM
+591 VSFDAYADATRTM

-673 KRDTGNEKT
+673 KRETGNEKT

-738 VLVGQTDLAL
+738 VLVGQKDLAL

-758 SAQAAAAKSMNVT
+758 SSQAAAAKSMNVT

-788 SFKFTQDSDSK
+788 SFKFTQDSDNK

-880 KLENRKCY
+880 KLENGKCY

-997 TTLSDNAKNWDI
+997 TTFSDNAQNWNI
-1009 NRWNGDGKEM
+1009 NRWNGDGEEM

-1045 KQGGINLEQG
+1045 KQGEINLEQG
-1055 CEYRLAF
+1055 CDYRLAF
-1062 KATST
+1062 KVTST
-1067 DSRTIKVG
+1067 ESRTIKVG
-1075 FMDKKTSADKW
+1075 FMDKNTENW
-1086 YGGSNVSLEKNK
+1086 YGGSDVSLEKNK

-1104 KFTMTQ
+1104 KFTMTK

-1301 IAEAIN
+1301 IAEAE

>member
-107 DMVSLTNNGSVGKV
+107 DTVSLTNNGSVGKV
-121 EVQKA
+121 EVKKA

-172 SDSVVKITDADGKTT
+172 SDSVVKITDAGGKTT

-245 TEADLLKQGYK
+245 TEAELLKQGYK

-541 WKFLTA
+541 WKFLTT

-645 NGRLEFNLGKTASTA
+645 NGRLEFNLGKTVSTA
-660 AVHITNVKVTWDG
+660 TVHITNIKVTWDE

-738 VLVGQTDLAL
+738 VLVGQKDLAL

-771 VAGKEYTAE
+771 VAGKKYTAE
-780 LDNEKKSY
+780 LDNAKKSY
-788 SFKFTQDSDSK
+788 SFKFTQDSDNK

-840 HEDASETHVV
+840 HENASETHVV

-880 KLENRKCY
+880 KLENGKCY

-902 SYALQRNGAVHKTS
+902 SYALQRNGAVHKIS

-997 TTLSDNAKNWDI
+997 TTFSDNAQNWDI

-1055 CEYRLAF
+1055 CDYRLAF
-1062 KATST
+1062 KVTST
-1067 DSRTIKVG
+1067 ESRTIKVG
-1075 FMDKKTSADKW
+1075 FMDKNTENW
-1086 YGGSNVSLEKNK
+1086 YGGSDVSLEKNRE
-1098 AKNVVC
+1098 KNVVC
-1104 KFTMTQ
+1104 KFTMTK

-1118 LISMGKIE
+1118 LISIGKIE

-1264 FTMNFVSDAKALFCA
+1264 FTMKSASDAKALFCA

>member
-107 DMVSLTNNGSVGKV
+107 GAVSLMNNGSVGKV

-195 QVTSDSKAD
+195 RVTSDAKAD

-224 NHTSSGSSSSGSS
+224 NNTSSGSSSSGSS

-285 EWQAYVDSA
+285 EWQEYVDSA

-308 VKTVDKDGNAS
+308 IKTVDKDGNAS

-478 DDTTTYDD
+478 DESTTYDD
-486 QEYAIDYVKVYQ
+486 QQFAIDYVKVYQ

-591 VSFDAYADAARTM
+591 VSFDAYADATRTM

-618 LADTDVDLT
+618 LADTDVNLT
-627 TQKQTYTYTF
+627 TDKQTYTYTF

-673 KRDTGNEKT
+673 KRETGNEKT

-738 VLVGQTDLAL
+738 VLVGQKDLAL

-758 SAQAAAAKSMNVT
+758 SSQAAAAKSMNVT

-788 SFKFTQDSDSK
+788 SFKFTQDSDNK

-880 KLENRKCY
+880 KLENGKCY

-997 TTLSDNAKNWDI
+997 TTFSDNAQNWNI
-1009 NRWNGDGKEM
+1009 NRWNGDGEEM

-1045 KQGGINLEQG
+1045 KQGEINLEQD
-1055 CEYRLAF
+1055 CDYRLAF
-1062 KATST
+1062 KVTST
-1067 DSRTIKVG
+1067 ESRTIKVG
-1075 FMDKKTSADKW
+1075 FMDKNTENW
-1086 YGGSNVSLEKNK
+1086 YGGSDVSLEKNK

-1104 KFTMTQ
+1104 KFTMTK

-1279 AMGAQKISDEHT
+1279 AMGAQEISDEHT

-1301 IAEAIN
+1301 IAEAE

>member
-107 DMVSLTNNGSVGKV
+107 GAVSLMNNGSVGKV

-195 QVTSDSKAD
+195 RVTSDAKAD

-224 NHTSSGSSSSGSS
+224 NNTSSGSSSSGSS

-308 VKTVDKDGNAS
+308 IKTVDKDGNAS

-478 DDTTTYDD
+478 DESTTYDD
-486 QEYAIDYVKVYQ
+486 QQFAIDYVKVYQ

-591 VSFDAYADAARTM
+591 VSFDAYADATRTM

-738 VLVGQTDLAL
+738 VLVGQKDLAL

-758 SAQAAAAKSMNVT
+758 SSQAAAAKSMNVT

-788 SFKFTQDSDSK
+788 SFKFTQDSDNK

-880 KLENRKCY
+880 KLENGKCY

-927 KTVSLTNDYQIFSS
+927 KKVSLTNDYQIFSS

-997 TTLSDNAKNWDI
+997 TTFSDNAQNWDI
-1009 NRWNGDGKEM
+1009 NRWNGDRKEM

-1045 KQGGINLEQG
+1045 KQGEINLEQD
-1055 CEYRLAF
+1055 CDYRLAF
-1062 KATST
+1062 KVTST
-1067 DSRTIKVG
+1067 ESRTIKVG
-1075 FMDKKTSADKW
+1075 FMDKNTENW
-1086 YGGSNVSLEKNK
+1086 YGGSDVSLEKNK

-1104 KFTMTQ
+1104 KFTMTK

-1184 IGNGT
+1184 IANGT

-1279 AMGAQKISDEHT
+1279 AMGAQEISDEHT

>member
-107 DMVSLTNNGSVGKV
+107 GAVSLMNNGSVGKV

-195 QVTSDSKAD
+195 RVTSDAKAD

-224 NHTSSGSSSSGSS
+224 NNTSSGSSSSGSS

-308 VKTVDKDGNAS
+308 IKTVDKDGNAS

-478 DDTTTYDD
+478 DESTTYDD
-486 QEYAIDYVKVYQ
+486 QQFAIDYVKVYQ

-591 VSFDAYADAARTM
+591 VSFDAYADATRTM

-738 VLVGQTDLAL
+738 VLVGQKDLAL

-758 SAQAAAAKSMNVT
+758 SSQAAAAKSMNVT

-788 SFKFTQDSDSK
+788 SFKFTQDSDNK

-880 KLENRKCY
+880 KLENGKCY

-997 TTLSDNAKNWDI
+997 TTFSDNAQNWDI

-1055 CEYRLAF
+1055 CDYRLAF
-1062 KATST
+1062 KVTST
-1067 DSRTIKVG
+1067 ESRTIKVG
-1075 FMDKKTSADKW
+1075 FMDKNTENW
-1086 YGGSNVSLEKNK
+1086 YGGSDVSLEKNK

-1104 KFTMTQ
+1104 KFTMTK

-1279 AMGAQKISDEHT
+1279 AMGAQEISDEHT

>member
-107 DMVSLTNNGSVGKV
+107 DTVSLTNNGSVGKV

-532 AEDLSDDVD
+532 AEDLLDDVD

-576 LVQPNLPIRKGGTYT
+576 LVQPNLPIRKGGTYM

-738 VLVGQTDLAL
+738 VLVGQKDLAL

-788 SFKFTQDSDSK
+788 SFKFTQDSDNK

-880 KLENRKCY
+880 KLENGKCY
-888 RLSMKMKSSLDRTV
+888 RLSMKVKSSLDRTV

-997 TTLSDNAKNWDI
+997 TTFSDNAKNWDI
-1009 NRWNGDGKEM
+1009 NRWNSDRKEM

-1055 CEYRLAF
+1055 CDYRLAF
-1062 KATST
+1062 KVTST
-1067 DSRTIKVG
+1067 ESRTIKVG
-1075 FMDKKTSADKW
+1075 FMDKNTENW
-1086 YGGSNVSLEKNK
+1086 YGGSDVSLEKNK

-1110 DTDAESLM
+1110 DTDAECLM

-1126 GEDTPVSDITLSD
+1126 GEDTPVSDIALSD

-1145 EASAIT
+1145 EAPAIT

-1159 FKNAELNSDGVWETA
+1159 FKNAELNSDGVWETT

-1184 IGNGT
+1184 IENGT
-1189 AIFHLTKL
+1189 AIFHLAKL

-1230 RDIIFKVQQNGEP
+1230 RDIIFKVQQNGGS

-1264 FTMNFVSDAKALFCA
+1264 FTMKSASDARALFCA

>member
-94 NNATLKTIVLECK
+94 NNATLKMIVLECK
-107 DMVSLTNNGSVGKV
+107 DTVSLTNNGSVGKV

-126 KSVSLSGTSKK
+126 KSVSLSGTSKR

-645 NGRLEFNLGKTASTA
+645 NGRLEFNLGKTVSTA
-660 AVHITNVKVTWDG
+660 TVHITNVKVTWDE

-691 NGSFQEGENRLGY
+691 NGSFQEGEKRLGY

-710 ANASVSVT
+710 ANASVFVT

-738 VLVGQTDLAL
+738 VLVGQKDLAL

-771 VAGKEYTAE
+771 VAGKKYTAE
-780 LDNEKKSY
+780 LDNAKKSY
-788 SFKFTQDSDSK
+788 SFKFTQDSDNK

-869 DWKIQLKQNNV
+869 DWKIQLKQSNV
-880 KLENRKCY
+880 KLENGKCY

-941 TFKMTEETDDGTIFN
+941 TFKMTEVTDDGTIFN
-956 IAMGGGNITQQHRI
+956 ITMGGGNITQQHRI

-997 TTLSDNAKNWDI
+997 TTFSDNAKNWDI
-1009 NRWNGDGKEM
+1009 NRWNSDRKEM

-1055 CEYRLAF
+1055 CDYRLAF
-1062 KATST
+1062 KVTST
-1067 DSRTIKVG
+1067 ESRTIKVG
-1075 FMDKKTSADKW
+1075 FMDKNTENW
-1086 YGGSNVSLEKNK
+1086 YGGSDVSLEKNRE
-1098 AKNVVC
+1098 KNVVC
-1104 KFTMTQ
+1104 KFTMTK

-1159 FKNAELNSDGVWETA
+1159 FKNAELNSDGVWETT

-1184 IGNGT
+1184 IENGT

-1230 RDIIFKVQQNGEP
+1230 RDIIFKVQQNGGS

-1264 FTMNFVSDAKALFCA
+1264 FTMKSASDARALFCA

>member
-107 DMVSLTNNGSVGKV
+107 DTVSLTNNGSVGKV

-172 SDSVVKITDADGKTT
+172 SDSVVKIIDADGKTT

-245 TEADLLKQGYK
+245 TEAELLKQGYK

-576 LVQPNLPIRKGGTYT
+576 LVQPNLPIRKGGTYM

-682 ILADGNSVY
+682 ILEDGNSVY

-738 VLVGQTDLAL
+738 VLVGQKDLAL

-788 SFKFTQDSDSK
+788 SFKFTQDSDNK

-880 KLENRKCY
+880 KLENGKCY
-888 RLSMKMKSSLDRTV
+888 RLSMKVKSSLDRTV

-997 TTLSDNAKNWDI
+997 TTFSDNAKNWDI
-1009 NRWNGDGKEM
+1009 NRWNSDRKEM

-1055 CEYRLAF
+1055 CDYRLAF
-1062 KATST
+1062 KVTST
-1067 DSRTIKVG
+1067 ESRTIKVG
-1075 FMDKKTSADKW
+1075 FMDKNTENW
-1086 YGGSNVSLEKNK
+1086 YGGSDVSLEKNK

-1104 KFTMTQ
+1104 KFTMTK

-1159 FKNAELNSDGVWETA
+1159 FKNAELNSDGVWETT

-1184 IGNGT
+1184 IENGT

-1230 RDIIFKVQQNGEP
+1230 RDIIFKVQQNGGS

-1264 FTMNFVSDAKALFCA
+1264 FTMKSASDARALFCA

>member
-107 DMVSLTNNGSVGKV
+107 GAVSLMNNGSVGKV

-195 QVTSDSKAD
+195 RVTSDAKAD

-224 NHTSSGSSSSGSS
+224 NNTSSGSSSSGSS

-308 VKTVDKDGNAS
+308 IKTVDKDGNAS

-478 DDTTTYDD
+478 DESTTYDD
-486 QEYAIDYVKVYQ
+486 QQFAIDYVKVYQ

-591 VSFDAYADAARTM
+591 VSFDAYADATRTM

-738 VLVGQTDLAL
+738 VLVGQKDLAL

-758 SAQAAAAKSMNVT
+758 SSQAAAAKSMNVT

-788 SFKFTQDSDSK
+788 SFKFTQDSDNK

-880 KLENRKCY
+880 KLENGKCY

-997 TTLSDNAKNWDI
+997 TTFSDNAQNWDI
-1009 NRWNGDGKEM
+1009 NRWNGDRKEM

-1055 CEYRLAF
+1055 CDYRLAF
-1062 KATST
+1062 KVTST
-1067 DSRTIKVG
+1067 ESRTIKVG
-1075 FMDKKTSADKW
+1075 FMDKNTENW
-1086 YGGSNVSLEKNK
+1086 YGGSDVSLEKNK

-1104 KFTMTQ
+1104 KFTMTK

-1264 FTMNFVSDAKALFCA
+1264 FTMKFVSDAKALFCA
-1279 AMGAQKISDEHT
+1279 AMGAQEISDEHT

>member
-58 YSIVIKSKN
+58 YSIVITSKN

-107 DMVSLTNNGSVGKV
+107 GAVSLMNNGSVGKV

-195 QVTSDSKAD
+195 RVTSDAKAD

-224 NHTSSGSSSSGSS
+224 NNTSSGSSSSGSS

-308 VKTVDKDGNAS
+308 IKTVDKDGNAS

-478 DDTTTYDD
+478 DESTTYDD
-486 QEYAIDYVKVYQ
+486 QQFAIDYVKVYQ

-532 AEDLSDDVD
+532 AEDLSDDAD

-591 VSFDAYADAARTM
+591 VSFDAYADTARTM

-618 LADTDVDLT
+618 LADTDVNLT
-627 TQKQTYTYTF
+627 TDKQTYTYTF

-645 NGRLEFNLGKTASTA
+645 NGRLEFNLGKTDNTA
-660 AVHITNVKVTWDG
+660 TVHITNVKVTWDG
-673 KRDTGNEKT
+673 KQDTGNEKT

-691 NGSFQEGENRLGY
+691 NGSFQEGENRLEY
-704 WDIVND
+704 WDVVNE
-710 ANASVSVT
+710 ANASISVT

-738 VLVGQTDLAL
+738 VLVGQKDLAL
-748 MNGTNYVLSF
+748 MNGTKYVLSF

-788 SFKFTQDSDSK
+788 SFQFTHDSDNK
-799 DISFDLGL
+799 DISFELGL

-880 KLENRKCY
+880 KLENGKCY

-927 KTVSLTNDYQIFSS
+927 KQVSLTNDYQTFTS

-977 EEIDESEL
+977 EEIDESDL

-997 TTLSDNAKNWDI
+997 GDFSNGTND
-1009 NRWNGDGKEM
+1009 WNIWAITM
-1019 ATTETVND
+1019 PAVATSAVLN
-1027 GIVFHISD
+1027 GSVAYKISD

-1062 KATST
+1062 KVIST
-1067 DSRTIKVG
+1067 EARTIKVG
-1075 FMDKKTSADKW
+1075 FMDKNTENW
-1086 YGGSNVSLEKNK
+1086 YGGSDVSLEKNK

-1104 KFTMTQ
+1104 KFTMTK

-1279 AMGAQKISDEHT
+1279 AMGAQEISDEHT

-1301 IAEAIN
+1301 IAEAE

>member
-107 DMVSLTNNGSVGKV
+107 GAVSLMNNGSVGKV

-195 QVTSDSKAD
+195 RVTSDAKAD

-224 NHTSSGSSSSGSS
+224 NNTSSGSSSSGSS

-308 VKTVDKDGNAS
+308 IKTVDKDGNAS

-478 DDTTTYDD
+478 DESTTYDD
-486 QEYAIDYVKVYQ
+486 QQFAIDYVKVYQ

-591 VSFDAYADAARTM
+591 VSFDAYADATRTM

-738 VLVGQTDLAL
+738 VLVGQKDLAL

-758 SAQAAAAKSMNVT
+758 SSQAAAAKSMNVT

-788 SFKFTQDSDSK
+788 SFKFTQDSDNK

-880 KLENRKCY
+880 KLENGKCY

-997 TTLSDNAKNWDI
+997 TTFSDNTQNWDI
-1009 NRWNGDGKEM
+1009 NRWNGDRKEM

-1045 KQGGINLEQG
+1045 KQGGINLELG
-1055 CEYRLAF
+1055 CDYRLAF
-1062 KATST
+1062 KVTST
-1067 DSRTIKVG
+1067 ESRTIKVG
-1075 FMDKKTSADKW
+1075 FMDKNTENW
-1086 YGGSNVSLEKNK
+1086 YGGSDVSLEKNRE
-1098 AKNVVC
+1098 KNVVC
-1104 KFTMTQ
+1104 KFTMTK

-1118 LISMGKIE
+1118 LISMGKIK

-1264 FTMNFVSDAKALFCA
+1264 FTMKFVSDAKALFCA
-1279 AMGAQKISDEHT
+1279 AMGAQEISDEHT

>member
-107 DMVSLTNNGSVGKV
+107 DTVSLTNNGSVGKV
-121 EVQKA
+121 EVKKA

-172 SDSVVKITDADGKTT
+172 SDSVVKITDAGGKTT

-245 TEADLLKQGYK
+245 TEAELLKQGYK

-541 WKFLTA
+541 WKFLTT

-645 NGRLEFNLGKTASTA
+645 NGRLEFNLGKTVSTA
-660 AVHITNVKVTWDG
+660 TVYITNIKVTWDE

-738 VLVGQTDLAL
+738 VLVGQKDLAL

-771 VAGKEYTAE
+771 VAGKKYTAE
-780 LDNEKKSY
+780 LDNAKKSY
-788 SFKFTQDSDSK
+788 SFKFTQDSDNK

-880 KLENRKCY
+880 KLENGKCY

-902 SYALQRNGAVHKTS
+902 SYALQRNGAVHKIS

-997 TTLSDNAKNWDI
+997 TTFSDNAQNWDI

-1055 CEYRLAF
+1055 CDYRLAF
-1062 KATST
+1062 KVTST
-1067 DSRTIKVG
+1067 ESRTIKVG
-1075 FMDKKTSADKW
+1075 FMDKNTENW
-1086 YGGSNVSLEKNK
+1086 YGGSDVSLEKNRE
-1098 AKNVVC
+1098 KNVVC
-1104 KFTMTQ
+1104 KFTMTK

-1118 LISMGKIE
+1118 LISIGKIE

-1264 FTMNFVSDAKALFCA
+1264 FTMKSASDAKALFCA

>member
-107 DMVSLTNNGSVGKV
+107 GAVSLMNNGSVGKV

-195 QVTSDSKAD
+195 RVTSDAKAD

-224 NHTSSGSSSSGSS
+224 NNTSSGSSSSGSS

-308 VKTVDKDGNAS
+308 IKTVDKDGNAS

-478 DDTTTYDD
+478 DESTTYDD
-486 QEYAIDYVKVYQ
+486 QQFAIDYVKVYQ

-591 VSFDAYADAARTM
+591 VSFDAYADATRTM

-738 VLVGQTDLAL
+738 VLVGQKDLAL

-758 SAQAAAAKSMNVT
+758 SSQAAAAKSMNVT

-788 SFKFTQDSDSK
+788 SFKFTQDSDNK

-880 KLENRKCY
+880 KLENGKCY

-997 TTLSDNAKNWDI
+997 TTFSDNAQNWDI
-1009 NRWNGDGKEM
+1009 NRWNGDRKEM

-1055 CEYRLAF
+1055 CDYRLAF
-1062 KATST
+1062 KVTST
-1067 DSRTIKVG
+1067 ESRTIKVG
-1075 FMDKKTSADKW
+1075 FMDKNTENW
-1086 YGGSNVSLEKNK
+1086 YGGSDVSLEKNRE
-1098 AKNVVC
+1098 KNVVC
-1104 KFTMTQ
+1104 KFTMTK

-1264 FTMNFVSDAKALFCA
+1264 FTMKFVSDAKALFCA
-1279 AMGAQKISDEHT
+1279 AMGAQEISDEHT